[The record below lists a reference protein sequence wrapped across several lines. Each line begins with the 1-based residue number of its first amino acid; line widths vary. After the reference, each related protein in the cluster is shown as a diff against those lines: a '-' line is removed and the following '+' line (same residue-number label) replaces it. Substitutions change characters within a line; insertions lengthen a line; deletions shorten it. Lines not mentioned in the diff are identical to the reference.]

1 MSIKVVIADDHV
13 IVRDGI
19 RAVIEN
25 MGEGI
30 DIIGEAS
37 NGKELLETSE
47 TNPPD
52 VYILDISM
60 PVLNGLETM
69 DRLMKR
75 NPKSKVIILSMHD
88 DKTLVE
94 KSLKSGAKGYLL
106 KKNSAGEMIDA
117 IHEVNTGKFFLSPD
131 ISQYVVH
138 GFLGKEGEEK
148 HPIGTPGLTTRE
160 REVLQLIAEGYTN
173 KDMAKQLN
181 LSINTVNFHRK
192 NMMKKLDIHN
202 QADIVRYALKEGIA
216 EL

>member
-47 TNPPD
+47 MNPPD

-60 PVLNGLETM
+60 PILNGLETM

-117 IHEVNTGKFFLSPD
+117 IREVNTGKFFLSPD
-131 ISQYVVH
+131 ISRYVVQ
-138 GFLGKEGEEK
+138 GFLGKDSEEK
-148 HPIGTPGLTTRE
+148 HSFGTPGLTTRE
-160 REVLQLIAEGYTN
+160 REVLQLIAEGFTN
-173 KDMAKQLN
+173 KDMAKELN
-181 LSINTVNFHRK
+181 LSVNTVNFHRK

-202 QADIVRYALKEGIA
+202 QADLVRYALKEGIA